1 MASSNPDRSL
11 VPSRRTAK
19 VGGWLG
25 ASASTASL
33 LALLGCGGLGDR
45 AMTGCPEGEVCS
57 DATPDGLRFFGASI
71 EGTLSNTAQPMAVGG
86 TQSLRFQD
94 ARSATRALPPH
105 TTVSSAPGVIEVV
118 TSSNGAAV
126 LRAASQGEARVRVI
140 EPSGPLLDRITVR
153 AHPLDRVSLAHPLFA
168 NPTRDLAY
176 VPGMRS
182 IGVALR
188 AADGTRLVDE
198 SLVLMDATVDV
209 TTVAG
214 RWDGFELQV
223 PTEGATLTVTT
234 AGRTFDV
241 AVPAAGAIDDI
252 VVNPFLLGTM
262 ILPSVDP
269 LRVEEGGI
277 LCFDLLSSDRVVIG
291 SDATCTY
298 RIDGVLVDGS
308 DTFGCVGMPEMLGD
322 TVTVEV
328 SAAGLTR
335 TFVAGVEPRTDTMAL
350 VSSGSFVLP
359 TYGQLG
365 ERATRLRGL
374 PVRDLPMRDLPM
386 FGASGLGI

>member
-1 MASSNPDRSL
+1 MASSNLDRTCVSSPL
-11 VPSRRTAK
+11 SSPATK
-19 VGGWLG
+19 LGGWLAAG
-25 ASASTASL
+25 TSAASL

-71 EGTLSNTAQPMAVGG
+71 EGTVSNTAQPMAVGG
-86 TQSLRFQD
+86 TQTLRFED
-94 ARSATRALPPH
+94 ARSETRALPPH
-105 TTVSSAPGVIEVV
+105 TTVSSAPEVIEVV
-118 TSSNGAAV
+118 TSSNGSAV
-126 LRAASQGEARVRVI
+126 LRAVAQGEARVRVT

-168 NPTRDLAY
+168 NPTRELAY
-176 VPGMRS
+176 TPGMHS

-188 AADGTRLVDE
+188 AVDGTRLVDQ
-198 SLVLMDATVDV
+198 SLVVTDASVEV

-214 RWDGFELQV
+214 RWDGFDLQL
-223 PTEGATLTVTT
+223 PAEGATITVRT

-241 AVPAAGAIDDI
+241 AIPVAGAIDDI

-262 ILPSVDP
+262 VLPSADP

-277 LCFDLLSSDRVVIG
+277 LCFDLLSGERVVIG
-291 SDATCTY
+291 SDSSFTY

-308 DTFGCVGMPEMLGD
+308 DTLGCVGMPEALGE

-335 TFVAGVEPRTDTMAL
+335 TFVAGVEPRPDPMAL
-350 VSSGSFVLP
+350 VSSGAVVLP
-359 TYGQLG
+359 TYGELG
-365 ERATRLRGL
+365 ERARGLRGL
-374 PVRDLPMRDLPM
+374 PVL
-386 FGASGLGI
+386 GASGLGI

>member
-1 MASSNPDRSL
+1 MASSTLDRTRVSS
-11 VPSRRTAK
+11 PSSRTLKA
-19 VGGWLG
+19 GGWLG
-25 ASASTASL
+25 ASASVASL

-71 EGTLSNTAQPMAVGG
+71 EGTVSNTAQPMAVGG
-86 TQSLRFQD
+86 TQSLRFED
-94 ARSATRALPPH
+94 ARSETRALPPH
-105 TTVSSAPGVIEVV
+105 TTVSSAPDVIEVV
-118 TSSNGAAV
+118 TSSNGSAV
-126 LRAASQGEARVRVI
+126 LRAVAQGEARVRVT

-168 NPTRDLAY
+168 NPTRELAY

-198 SLVLMDATVDV
+198 SLVLTDASVEV

-223 PTEGATLTVTT
+223 PAEGATLTVTT

-262 ILPSVDP
+262 VLPSVDP

-277 LCFDLLSSDRVVIG
+277 LCFDLLSAERVVIG
-291 SDATCTY
+291 ADATFTY
-298 RIDGVLVDGS
+298 RIDGALVDGS
-308 DTFGCVGMPEMLGD
+308 DTLGCVGMPEMLGES
-322 TVTVEV
+322 VTVEV
-328 SAAGLTR
+328 SAASLTR
-335 TFVAGVEPRTDTMAL
+335 TFVAGVDARTDTMAL
-350 VSSGSFVLP
+350 VSSGPLVLP
-359 TYGQLG
+359 THGELG
-365 ERATRLRGL
+365 ERARGLRGL
-374 PVRDLPMRDLPM
+374 PVLT
-386 FGASGLGI
+386 ASGLGI